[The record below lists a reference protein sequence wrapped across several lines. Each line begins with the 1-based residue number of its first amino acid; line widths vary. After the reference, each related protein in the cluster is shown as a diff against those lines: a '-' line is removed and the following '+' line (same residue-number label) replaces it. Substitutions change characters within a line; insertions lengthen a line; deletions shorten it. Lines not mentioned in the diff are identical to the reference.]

1 MLHGDPSPLKFHP
14 FPTFRGSG
22 DLGTPRKRPQMA
34 GDSIGDSG
42 TFLPFPKRT
51 PKNRGLF
58 GDFPEVPRP
67 IGDSHASPFWH
78 IKKNYKIIKKQKIKI
93 LKFTN

>member
-22 DLGTPRKRPQMA
+22 DLGTPRKRSQMA

-42 TFLPFPKRT
+42 TFLPSPKRT

-78 IKKNYKIIKKQKIKI
+78 IKKNYKIIKK
-93 LKFTN
+93 N